1 MVGFLNAPKRKRS
14 FFDFFPTPR
23 FLELSK
29 VGVAF
34 SDQNIHLVEFKK
46 SHRAGDLSIDHY
58 NAVALLTG
66 VILGG
71 YIYEQEALV
80 KALRD
85 LKSKHS
91 FDYVRATLPEEKAYL
106 FTTEVDKEPFDSL
119 RDRVAFIIE
128 ENVPVSLAESVF
140 DFEIIGNIKDKE
152 QIRVAVSVLPL
163 KAVETYIHVFE
174 AAGITPVS
182 FDVESQ
188 ALARAIVPNGDERTQ
203 LIVNLEENKTG
214 LYVVEDEI
222 VQFSSTPAFGAV
234 KDENGYRD
242 LLALKSEMRKVF
254 AFWNTKLGIDGAPGK
269 KIEKILIAGR
279 GAKDDNF
286 VSALMEDMDIEY
298 EVANVW
304 VNAFSL
310 FGDLPDISF
319 EESLAYGVSVGV
331 ALPEKEPRYV

>member
-1 MVGFLNAPKRKRS
+1 MSGFSNVPKRKRN

-34 SDQNIHLVEFKK
+34 SDQDIHVVEFKK
-46 SHRAGDLSIDHY
+46 SHRAGDL
-58 NAVALLTG
+58 ALDNYDSVVLPKG
-66 VILGG
+66 VIQGG
-71 YIYEQEALV
+71 YIYETEALV
-80 KALRD
+80 KALKN

-106 FTTEVDKEPFDSL
+106 FTAVVDKEPFDSL

-140 DFEIIGNIKDKE
+140 DFDIIGNIKDKE

-163 KAVETYIHVFE
+163 KAVQTYTSIFE
-174 AAGITPVS
+174 SAGITPAS
-182 FDVESQ
+182 FEVESQ
-188 ALARAIVPNGDERTQ
+188 ALARAVIPDGDERPQ
-203 LIVNLEENKTG
+203 LIVNLGESKTG

-222 VQFSSTPAFGAV
+222 VQFSSTPAFGV
-234 KDENGYRD
+234 IKDENGYKD
-242 LLALKSEMRKVF
+242 LLSLKSEMRKVF
-254 AFWNTKLGIDGAPGK
+254 AFWNTKTDTNGEPGK
-269 KIEKILIAGR
+269 KIEKVLIAGR
-279 GAKDDNF
+279 GAKDDKF
-286 VSALMEDMDIEY
+286 VSSLMEDMDIEY

-319 EESLAYGVSVGV
+319 EESLTYGVAIGV

>member
-1 MVGFLNAPKRKRS
+1 MAGFSNSPKKKRS
-14 FFDFFPTPR
+14 FLDFFPTPR

-34 SDQNIHLVEFKK
+34 SDQDIHVVEFKK
-46 SHRAGDLSIDHY
+46 SQRAGELVMAHY
-58 NAVALLTG
+58 NNVVLQNG

-71 YIYEQEALV
+71 YIYEKEALIESL
-80 KALRD
+80 KKLRA
-85 LKSKHS
+85 KNS
-91 FDYVRATLPEEKAYL
+91 FHFVRATLPEEKAYL

-128 ENVPVSLAESVF
+128 ENVPVSLSKSVF
-140 DFEIIGNIKDKE
+140 DFDIIGNIKDKE

-163 KAVETYIHVFE
+163 KAVETYTDVFE
-174 AAGITPVS
+174 SAGITPIS
-182 FDVESQ
+182 FEVESQ
-188 ALARAIVPNGDERTQ
+188 ALARAIVPNGDERPQ
-203 LIVNLEENKTG
+203 LIVNLGENKTG

-222 VQFSSTPAFGAV
+222 VQFSSTPAFGIT
-234 KDENGYRD
+234 KDDNGYKD
-242 LLALKSEMRKVF
+242 LLNLKSEMRKVF
-254 AFWNTKLGIDGAPGK
+254 AFWNTKLDTNGDPGK

-286 VSALMEDMDIEY
+286 ISSLMEDMDIEY

-304 VNAFSL
+304 INAFSL
-310 FGDLPDISF
+310 FEGLPDISF
-319 EESLAYGVSVGV
+319 EESLSYGVSIGV